1 LDSTVL
7 EVPLVAMFYLLIN
20 FLEGIPAEPADKSM
34 EELRLKIIP
43 TLILGLIFWI
53 PVQIINFRFLSPQ
66 ARVPFIAVCTF
77 IEVNG
82 LCFLKKLDLQ
92 YFKS

>member
-1 LDSTVL
+1 LTFFLKVLLDATVL

-20 FLEGIPAEPADKSM
+20 FLEGTPADKSM

-53 PVQIINFRFLSPQ
+53 PVQIIPR
-66 ARVPFIAVCTF
+66 
-77 IEVNG
+77 
-82 LCFLKKLDLQ
+82 KKL
-92 YFKS
+92 

>member
-1 LDSTVL
+1 MDATVL

-20 FLEGIPAEPADKSM
+20 FLEGTPADKSM

-92 YFKS
+92 YFKY